1 LTLEDIVKKYIT
13 NDDVGGGLPKMV
25 DLYFHPSQ
33 STAFIELTNLMIK
46 RAYLELFDA
55 IEKWL
60 CELKKCVELFA
71 SVGNNNEM
79 TKLADERIDEREKLL
94 QERRVLYNLSLL
106 QENF

>member
-1 LTLEDIVKKYIT
+1 
-13 NDDVGGGLPKMV
+13 
-25 DLYFHPSQ
+25 
-33 STAFIELTNLMIK
+33 MIK

-60 CELKKCVELFA
+60 RELKKCVELFA